1 MGQEMWLGHALKKA
15 KKEEKLRDV
24 TSHIFAQTTHVV
36 LPHALPLPKLLCGCC
51 PRCSQPCQVEIGS
64 GFWFPD
70 GSKAA
75 IFLCLALWHI
85 YIIGSAQ
92 PMINTSTQWSYT
104 ATLFRM
110 QRQTLYN
117 NRLVYNAHNVFRC
130 SSRWKVHIT
139 LNSIYFFS
147 LTLKCDLV
155 RNHNETSTSLLWYH
169 RRQYRRLWNAI
180 VNNWPFTAQW
190 DWDCVTECR
199 WLVFTELSVPTL
211 SCASTIHTTYTD
223 HQQWVDR

>member
-1 MGQEMWLGHALKKA
+1 
-15 KKEEKLRDV
+15 
-24 TSHIFAQTTHVV
+24 
-36 LPHALPLPKLLCGCC
+36 
-51 PRCSQPCQVEIGS
+51 
-64 GFWFPD
+64 
-70 GSKAA
+70 
-75 IFLCLALWHI
+75 
-85 YIIGSAQ
+85 
-92 PMINTSTQWSYT
+92 MINTSTQWSFT

-117 NRLVYNAHNVFRC
+117 NRLLYNAHNVFRC

-147 LTLKCDLV
+147 LTLKCDLI

-169 RRQYRRLWNAI
+169 RRQYRRLWN
-180 VNNWPFTAQW
+180 NWPFTAQW
-190 DWDCVTECR
+190 DWVTECR

-223 HQQWVDR
+223 HQQWVDRQLSYHSLRDRLEIEKWQNSTPHKIKAPKLIAKKIVTLRRSAMPNLVEIGSWWYLFSLPSLQVRPLNGYWRTI